1 MELTIKLAFIFRFIQ
16 ERKIIMKIKEV
27 EKMLQMNLQTIRY
40 YDKQDFLIL
49 KEMKMDIEII
59 LWMISKHSKKY
70 VF

>member
-1 MELTIKLAFIFRFIQ
+1 
-16 ERKIIMKIKEV
+16 MKIKEV